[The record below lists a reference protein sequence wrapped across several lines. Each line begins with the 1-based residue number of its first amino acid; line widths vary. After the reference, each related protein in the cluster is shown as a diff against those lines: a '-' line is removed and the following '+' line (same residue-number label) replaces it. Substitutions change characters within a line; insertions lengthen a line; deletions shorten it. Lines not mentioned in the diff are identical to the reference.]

1 MVRIRD
7 NKTKIIHTVTVDK
20 SNGGLNLDP
29 SNDSIAALMFMTE
42 RWYVKPP
49 PKKYRGFQTDST
61 YHRRVDFTID
71 GDLEYAARNLHGFSN
86 HRFEMVEEESK

>member
-7 NKTKIIHTVTVDK
+7 NETKIIHTVTVDK
-20 SNGGLNLDP
+20 KTGGLNLDP
-29 SNDSIAALMFMTE
+29 SNDGIASLMFMTTV
-42 RWYVKPP
+42 WTVVPP
-49 PKKYRGFQTDST
+49 PKDEAGFRTDGTS
-61 YHRRVDFTID
+61 RRPVDFKIK